1 MKLCPYK
8 VTLIFTYLTQRNTG
22 EGQRLLKEKY
32 PSVKAGEMGN
42 KV

>member
-22 EGQRLLKEKY
+22 EGQRKKKKKY